1 MRSMTGYSKDYFEN
15 EKYAISLEI
24 KSVNNKNLNLKIKS
38 PHMLNFLENKIRTE
52 VASRVTRGSIDLK
65 IEFQDKREVDNLFEY
80 DKNMTAS
87 YLKVLNAI
95 EDEYD
100 EKFSNKLDLLVKNLN
115 VIRRNDLEIDEKE
128 YENFVVENLHSLLD
142 SFIGMKEAEGARMK
156 NYFLQCIDII
166 ENNVHEI
173 KKLKENIVMNYKEKL
188 LERLSKISDVEFND
202 EVLLREILLFTD
214 KSDISE
220 EVSRL
225 ESHLIQL
232 KIELDSQN
240 VGVGKKIDFILQEI
254 FRELNTSGV
263 KCNLYDISKLIVEC
277 KNEIEKIREQAL
289 NIE

>member
-1 MRSMTGYSKDYFEN
+1 MRSMTGYSKEYFEN

-95 EDEYD
+95 EHEYE

-128 YENFVVENLHSLLD
+128 YENFIVKNLHLLLD
-142 SFIGMKEAEGARMK
+142 SFVEMKEAEGARMK
-156 NYFLQCIDII
+156 DYFLQCIAII
-166 ENNVHEI
+166 ENNVNEI
-173 KKLKENIVMNYKEKL
+173 KKLKENIVINYKEKL
-188 LERLSKISDVEFND
+188 LERLSKISNIEFND
-202 EVLLREILLFTD
+202 ETLLREVLLFTD

-232 KIELDSQN
+232 KIELDSPN
-240 VGVGKKIDFILQEI
+240 AGVGKKIDFILQEI

>member
-1 MRSMTGYSKDYFEN
+1 MRSMTGYSKEYFEN

-95 EDEYD
+95 EHEYE

-128 YENFVVENLHSLLD
+128 YENFIVKNLHLLLD
-142 SFIGMKEAEGARMK
+142 SFVEMKEAEGARMK
-156 NYFLQCIDII
+156 DYFLQCINII
-166 ENNVHEI
+166 ENNVNEI

-188 LERLSKISDVEFND
+188 LERLSKISNIEFND
-202 EVLLREILLFTD
+202 EILLREVLLFTD

-232 KIELDSQN
+232 KIELDSPN
-240 VGVGKKIDFILQEI
+240 AGVGKKIDFILQEI

>member
-1 MRSMTGYSKDYFEN
+1 MRSMTGYSKEYFEN

-87 YLKVLNAI
+87 YLKVLNTI
-95 EDEYD
+95 ENEYE

-128 YENFVVENLHSLLD
+128 YENFVVENLHLLLD
-142 SFIGMKEAEGARMK
+142 SFIEMKEAEGARMK

-173 KKLKENIVMNYKEKL
+173 KNLKENIVMNYKEKL

-202 EVLLREILLFTD
+202 EALLREILLFTD

-232 KIELDSQN
+232 KIELDSSN
-240 VGVGKKIDFILQEI
+240 TGVGKKIDFILQEI

>member
-1 MRSMTGYSKDYFEN
+1 MTGYSKEYFEN

-95 EDEYD
+95 EHEYE

-128 YENFVVENLHSLLD
+128 YENFIVKNLHLLLD
-142 SFIGMKEAEGARMK
+142 SFVEMKEAEGARMK
-156 NYFLQCIDII
+156 DYFLQCIAII
-166 ENNVHEI
+166 ENNVNEI
-173 KKLKENIVMNYKEKL
+173 KKLKENIVINYKEKL
-188 LERLSKISDVEFND
+188 LERLSKISNIEFND
-202 EVLLREILLFTD
+202 ETLLREVLLFTD

-232 KIELDSQN
+232 KIELDSPN
-240 VGVGKKIDFILQEI
+240 AGVGKKIDFILQEI

>member
-1 MRSMTGYSKDYFEN
+1 MRSMTGYSKEYFEN
-15 EKYAISLEI
+15 EKYSISLEI

-52 VASRVTRGSIDLK
+52 VASKVTRGSIDLK
-65 IEFQDKREVDNLFEY
+65 IEFHDKREVDNLFEY

-87 YLKVLNAI
+87 YLKVLNTI
-95 EDEYD
+95 ENEYN

-128 YENFVVENLHSLLD
+128 YEQFVIENLHILLD
-142 SFIGMKEAEGARMK
+142 SFIEMKESEGVRMK
-156 NYFLQCIDII
+156 KYFLECIETI
-166 ENNVHEI
+166 EKNVSVI
-173 KKLKENIVMNYKEKL
+173 KSLKDNIVTNYKEKL
-188 LERLSKISDVEFND
+188 LERLAKITEVHFND
-202 EVLLREILLFTD
+202 EILLREVLLFTD

-225 ESHLIQL
+225 ESHLCQL
-232 KIELDSQN
+232 KIELDSTN
-240 VGVGKKIDFILQEI
+240 TGMGKKIDFILQEI

-263 KCNLYDISKLIVEC
+263 KCNLYEISKLIVEC

>member
-1 MRSMTGYSKDYFEN
+1 MRSMTGYSKEYFESD
-15 EKYAISLEI
+15 EYAISLEI

-80 DKNMTAS
+80 DKNMTVS
-87 YLKVLNAI
+87 YLKVLNTI
-95 EDEYD
+95 ENEYG
-100 EKFSNKLDLLVKNLN
+100 EKFSNKLNLLVENLN
-115 VIRRNDLEIDEKE
+115 IIRRNDLEIDEKE
-128 YENFVVENLHSLLD
+128 YENFIIQNLHLLLD
-142 SFIGMKEAEGARMK
+142 SFIEMKEAEGARMK
-156 NYFLQCIDII
+156 DYFLQCIDII

-173 KKLKENIVMNYKEKL
+173 KKLKENIVINYKEKL
-188 LERLSKISDVEFND
+188 LERLSKISDIEFND
-202 EVLLREILLFTD
+202 EVLLREVLLFTD

-220 EVSRL
+220 EISRL
-225 ESHLIQL
+225 ESHLFQL
-232 KIELDSQN
+232 KIELNSTN
-240 VGVGKKIDFILQEI
+240 TGVGKKIDFILQEI

>member
-1 MRSMTGYSKDYFEN
+1 MRSMTGYSKEYFEN

-80 DKNMTAS
+80 DKNMTGS

-95 EDEYD
+95 EHEYE

-128 YENFVVENLHSLLD
+128 YENFIVKNLHLLLD
-142 SFIGMKEAEGARMK
+142 SFVEMKEAEGARMK
-156 NYFLQCIDII
+156 DYFLQCIAII
-166 ENNVHEI
+166 ENNVNEI
-173 KKLKENIVMNYKEKL
+173 KKLKENIVINYKEKL
-188 LERLSKISDVEFND
+188 LERLSKISNIEFND
-202 EVLLREILLFTD
+202 ETLLREVLLFTD

-232 KIELDSQN
+232 KIELDSPN
-240 VGVGKKIDFILQEI
+240 AGVGKKIDFILQEI

>member
-1 MRSMTGYSKDYFEN
+1 MRSMTGYSKEYFEN

-95 EDEYD
+95 EHEYE

-128 YENFVVENLHSLLD
+128 YENFIVKNLHLLLD
-142 SFIGMKEAEGARMK
+142 SFVEMKEAEGARMK
-156 NYFLQCIDII
+156 DYFLQCIAII
-166 ENNVHEI
+166 ENNVNEI
-173 KKLKENIVMNYKEKL
+173 KKLKENIVINYKEKL
-188 LERLSKISDVEFND
+188 LERLSKISNIEFND
-202 EVLLREILLFTD
+202 ETLLREVLLFTD

-225 ESHLIQL
+225 ESHLVQL
-232 KIELDSQN
+232 KIELDSPN
-240 VGVGKKIDFILQEI
+240 AGVGKKIDFILQEI

>member
-1 MRSMTGYSKDYFEN
+1 MRSMTGYSKEYFEN

-80 DKNMTAS
+80 EKNMTAS

-95 EDEYD
+95 EHEYE

-128 YENFVVENLHSLLD
+128 YENFIVKNLHLLLD
-142 SFIGMKEAEGARMK
+142 SFVEMKEAEGARMK
-156 NYFLQCIDII
+156 DYFLQCIAII
-166 ENNVHEI
+166 ENNVNEI
-173 KKLKENIVMNYKEKL
+173 KKLKENIVINYKEKL
-188 LERLSKISDVEFND
+188 LERLSKISNIEFND
-202 EVLLREILLFTD
+202 ETLLREVLLFTD

-232 KIELDSQN
+232 KIELDSPN
-240 VGVGKKIDFILQEI
+240 AGVGKKIDFILQEI

>member
-1 MRSMTGYSKDYFEN
+1 MRSMTGYSKEYFEN

-87 YLKVLNAI
+87 YLKVLNTI
-95 EDEYD
+95 EKEYE

-128 YENFVVENLHSLLD
+128 YENFIVENLHLLLD
-142 SFIGMKEAEGARMK
+142 SFVEMKEAEGARMK
-156 NYFLQCIDII
+156 DYFLQCIAII
-166 ENNVHEI
+166 ENNVNEI

-188 LERLSKISDVEFND
+188 LERLAKISDIEFDD
-202 EVLLREILLFTD
+202 EALLREVLLFTD

-225 ESHLIQL
+225 ESHLVQL
-232 KIELDSQN
+232 KIELDSPN
-240 VGVGKKIDFILQEI
+240 AGVGKKIDFILQEI

>member
-1 MRSMTGYSKDYFEN
+1 MRSMTGYSKEYFEN

-87 YLKVLNAI
+87 YLKVLNTI
-95 EDEYD
+95 ENEYE

-128 YENFVVENLHSLLD
+128 YENFIVKNLHLLLD
-142 SFIGMKEAEGARMK
+142 SFVEMKEAEGARMK
-156 NYFLQCIDII
+156 DYFLQCINII
-166 ENNVHEI
+166 ENNVNEI

-188 LERLSKISDVEFND
+188 LERLSKISNIEFND
-202 EVLLREILLFTD
+202 EILLREVLLFTD

-232 KIELDSQN
+232 KIELDSPN
-240 VGVGKKIDFILQEI
+240 AGVGKKIDFILQEI

>member
-1 MRSMTGYSKDYFEN
+1 MRSMTGYSKEYFEN

-95 EDEYD
+95 EHEYE

-128 YENFVVENLHSLLD
+128 YENFIVKNLHLLLD
-142 SFIGMKEAEGARMK
+142 SFVEMKEAEGARMK
-156 NYFLQCIDII
+156 DYFLRCIAII
-166 ENNVHEI
+166 ENNVNEI
-173 KKLKENIVMNYKEKL
+173 KKLKENIVINYKEKL
-188 LERLSKISDVEFND
+188 LERLSKISNIEFND
-202 EVLLREILLFTD
+202 ETLLREVLLFTD

-232 KIELDSQN
+232 KIELDSPN
-240 VGVGKKIDFILQEI
+240 AGVGKKIDFILQEI

>member
-1 MRSMTGYSKDYFEN
+1 MRSMTGYSKEYFEN

-87 YLKVLNAI
+87 YLKVLNTI
-95 EDEYD
+95 EKEYE

-128 YENFVVENLHSLLD
+128 YENFIVKNLHLLLD
-142 SFIGMKEAEGARMK
+142 SFVEMKEAEGARMK
-156 NYFLQCIDII
+156 DYFLQCINII
-166 ENNVHEI
+166 ENNVNEI

-188 LERLSKISDVEFND
+188 LERLSKISNIEFND
-202 EVLLREILLFTD
+202 EILLREVLLFTD

-225 ESHLIQL
+225 ESHLVQL
-232 KIELDSQN
+232 KIELDSPN
-240 VGVGKKIDFILQEI
+240 AGVGKKIDFILQEI

>member
-1 MRSMTGYSKDYFEN
+1 MRSMTGYSKEYFEN

-87 YLKVLNAI
+87 YLKVLNTI
-95 EDEYD
+95 EKEYE

-128 YENFVVENLHSLLD
+128 YENFIVKNLHLLLD
-142 SFIGMKEAEGARMK
+142 SFIEMKEAEGARMK
-156 NYFLQCIDII
+156 DYFLQCIAII
-166 ENNVHEI
+166 ENNVNEI
-173 KKLKENIVMNYKEKL
+173 KRLKENIVTNYKEKL
-188 LERLSKISDVEFND
+188 LERLSKISSIEFND
-202 EVLLREILLFTD
+202 EILLREVLLFTD

-232 KIELDSQN
+232 KIELDSPN
-240 VGVGKKIDFILQEI
+240 AGVGKKIDFILQEI

>member
-1 MRSMTGYSKDYFEN
+1 MRSMTGYSKEYFEN

-95 EDEYD
+95 EHEYE

-128 YENFVVENLHSLLD
+128 YENFIVKNLHLLLD
-142 SFIGMKEAEGARMK
+142 SFVEMKEAEGARMK
-156 NYFLQCIDII
+156 DYFLQCIAII
-166 ENNVHEI
+166 ENNVNEI
-173 KKLKENIVMNYKEKL
+173 KKLKENIVINYKEKL
-188 LERLSKISDVEFND
+188 LERLSKISNIEFND
-202 EVLLREILLFTD
+202 ETLLREVLLFTD

-232 KIELDSQN
+232 KIELDSPN
-240 VGVGKKIDFILQEI
+240 AGVGKKIDFILQEI

-277 KNEIEKIREQAL
+277 KNEIEKIREQVL

>member
-1 MRSMTGYSKDYFEN
+1 MRSMTGYSKEYFEN

-52 VASRVTRGSIDLK
+52 VASKVTRGSIDLK
-65 IEFQDKREVDNLFEY
+65 IEFHDKREVDNLFEY

-87 YLKVLNAI
+87 YLKVLNTI
-95 EDEYD
+95 ENEYN

-128 YENFVVENLHSLLD
+128 YENFIVKNLHLLLD
-142 SFIGMKEAEGARMK
+142 SFVEMKEAEGARMK
-156 NYFLQCIDII
+156 DYFLQCIAII
-166 ENNVHEI
+166 ENNVNEI
-173 KKLKENIVMNYKEKL
+173 KKLKENIVINYKEKL
-188 LERLSKISDVEFND
+188 LERLSKISNIEFND
-202 EVLLREILLFTD
+202 ETLLREVLLFTD

-225 ESHLIQL
+225 ESHLVQL
-232 KIELDSQN
+232 KIELDSPN
-240 VGVGKKIDFILQEI
+240 AGVGKKIDFILQEI

>member
-1 MRSMTGYSKDYFEN
+1 MRSMTGYSKEYFEN
-15 EKYAISLEI
+15 EKYSISLEI

-52 VASRVTRGSIDLK
+52 VASKVTRGSIDLK
-65 IEFQDKREVDNLFEY
+65 IEFHDKREVDNLFEY

-87 YLKVLNAI
+87 YLKVLNTI
-95 EDEYD
+95 ENEYD

-128 YENFVVENLHSLLD
+128 YEQFVIENLHVLLD
-142 SFIGMKEAEGARMK
+142 SFIEMKESEGIRMK
-156 NYFLQCIDII
+156 KYFLECIETI
-166 ENNVHEI
+166 EKNVSLI
-173 KKLKENIVMNYKEKL
+173 KSLKDNIVTNYKEKL
-188 LERLSKISDVEFND
+188 LERLAKITEVHFND
-202 EVLLREILLFTD
+202 EMLLREVLLFTD

-225 ESHLIQL
+225 ESHLCQL
-232 KIELDSQN
+232 KIELNSTN
-240 VGVGKKIDFILQEI
+240 TGMGKKIDFILQEI

-263 KCNLYDISKLIVEC
+263 KCNLYEISKLIVEC

>member
-1 MRSMTGYSKDYFEN
+1 MRSMTGYSKEYFEN

-87 YLKVLNAI
+87 YLKVLNTI
-95 EDEYD
+95 EKEYE

-128 YENFVVENLHSLLD
+128 YENFIVKNLHLLLD
-142 SFIGMKEAEGARMK
+142 SFIEMKEAEGARMK
-156 NYFLQCIDII
+156 DYFLQCIAII
-166 ENNVHEI
+166 ENNVTEI

-202 EVLLREILLFTD
+202 EALLREVLLFTD

-225 ESHLIQL
+225 ESHLVQL
-232 KIELDSQN
+232 KIELDSPN
-240 VGVGKKIDFILQEI
+240 AGVGKKIDFILQEI

-263 KCNLYDISKLIVEC
+263 KCNLYDISKLIHVLRG
-277 KNEIEKIREQAL
+277 NHHNAYF
-289 NIE
+289 

>member
-1 MRSMTGYSKDYFEN
+1 MRSMTGYSKEYFESD
-15 EKYAISLEI
+15 EYAISLEI

-87 YLKVLNAI
+87 YLKVLNTI
-95 EDEYD
+95 ENEYG
-100 EKFSNKLDLLVKNLN
+100 EKFSNKLDLLVENLN
-115 VIRRNDLEIDEKE
+115 IIRRNDLEIDEKE
-128 YENFVVENLHSLLD
+128 YENFIIQNLHLLLD
-142 SFIGMKEAEGARMK
+142 SFIEMKEAEGARMK
-156 NYFLQCIDII
+156 DYFLQCIDII

-173 KKLKENIVMNYKEKL
+173 KKLKENIVVNYKEKL
-188 LERLSKISDVEFND
+188 LERLSKISDIEFND
-202 EVLLREILLFTD
+202 EVLLREVLLFTD

-220 EVSRL
+220 EISRL
-225 ESHLIQL
+225 ESHLFQL
-232 KIELDSQN
+232 KIELNSTN
-240 VGVGKKIDFILQEI
+240 TGVGKKIDFILQEI

>member
-1 MRSMTGYSKDYFEN
+1 MRSMTGYSKEYFEN

-38 PHMLNFLENKIRTE
+38 PHILNFLENKIRTE

-80 DKNMTAS
+80 DKNVTAS
-87 YLKVLNAI
+87 YLKVLNAM
-95 EDEYD
+95 ENEYK
-100 EKFSNKLDLLVKNLN
+100 EKFSNKLDLLVKNLT
-115 VIRRNDLEIDEKE
+115 VIKRNDLEIDEKE
-128 YENFVVENLHSLLD
+128 YESFVVKNLHLLLD
-142 SFIGMKEAEGARMK
+142 SFIEMKEAEGTRMK
-156 NYFLQCIDII
+156 NYFLQCIDVI

-173 KKLKENIVMNYKEKL
+173 KKLKENIVINYREKL

-202 EVLLREILLFTD
+202 ESLLREILLFTD

-220 EVSRL
+220 EISRL
-225 ESHLIQL
+225 ESHLTQL
-232 KIELDSQN
+232 KIELDSLN
-240 VGVGKKIDFILQEI
+240 AGIGKKIDFILQEI

>member
-1 MRSMTGYSKDYFEN
+1 MRSMTGYSKEYFEN

-95 EDEYD
+95 EHEYK

-128 YENFVVENLHSLLD
+128 YENFIVKNLHLLLD
-142 SFIGMKEAEGARMK
+142 SFIEMKEAEGARMK
-156 NYFLQCIDII
+156 DYFLQCIAII
-166 ENNVHEI
+166 ENNVNEI
-173 KKLKENIVMNYKEKL
+173 KRLKENIVVNYKEKL
-188 LERLSKISDVEFND
+188 LERLSKISNIEFND
-202 EVLLREILLFTD
+202 EILLREVLLFTD

-232 KIELDSQN
+232 KIELDSPN
-240 VGVGKKIDFILQEI
+240 AGVGKKIDFILQEI

>member
-1 MRSMTGYSKDYFEN
+1 MRSMTGYSKEYFEN

-87 YLKVLNAI
+87 YLKVLNTI
-95 EDEYD
+95 EKEYE

-115 VIRRNDLEIDEKE
+115 VIRKNDLEIDEKE
-128 YENFVVENLHSLLD
+128 YENFIVKNLHLLLD
-142 SFIGMKEAEGARMK
+142 SFIEMKEAEGARMK
-156 NYFLQCIDII
+156 NYFLQCIAII
-166 ENNVHEI
+166 ENNVTEI

-202 EVLLREILLFTD
+202 EALLREVLLFTD

-225 ESHLIQL
+225 ESHLVQL
-232 KIELDSQN
+232 KIELDSPN
-240 VGVGKKIDFILQEI
+240 AGVGKKIDFILQEI

>member
-1 MRSMTGYSKDYFEN
+1 MRSMTGYSKEYFEN

-65 IEFQDKREVDNLFEY
+65 VEFQDKREVDNLFEY

-87 YLKVLNAI
+87 YLKVLNTI
-95 EDEYD
+95 ENEYE

-128 YENFVVENLHSLLD
+128 YENFIVKNLHLLLD
-142 SFIGMKEAEGARMK
+142 SFVEMKEAEGARMK
-156 NYFLQCIDII
+156 DYFLQCINII
-166 ENNVHEI
+166 ENNVNEI

-188 LERLSKISDVEFND
+188 LERLSKISNIEFND
-202 EVLLREILLFTD
+202 EILLREVLLFTD

-232 KIELDSQN
+232 KIELDSPN
-240 VGVGKKIDFILQEI
+240 AGVGKKIDFILQEI

>member
-1 MRSMTGYSKDYFEN
+1 MTGYSKEYFEN

-95 EDEYD
+95 EHEYE

-128 YENFVVENLHSLLD
+128 YENFIVKNLHLLLD
-142 SFIGMKEAEGARMK
+142 SFVEMKEAEGARMK
-156 NYFLQCIDII
+156 DYFLQCIAII
-166 ENNVHEI
+166 ENNVNEI
-173 KKLKENIVMNYKEKL
+173 KKLKENIVINYKEKL
-188 LERLSKISDVEFND
+188 LERLSKISNIEFND
-202 EVLLREILLFTD
+202 ETLLREVLLFTD

-225 ESHLIQL
+225 ESHLVQL
-232 KIELDSQN
+232 KIELDSPN
-240 VGVGKKIDFILQEI
+240 AGVGKKIDFILQEI

>member
-1 MRSMTGYSKDYFEN
+1 MRSMTGYSKEYFEN

-52 VASRVTRGSIDLK
+52 VASKVTRGSIDLK
-65 IEFQDKREVDNLFEY
+65 IEFHDKREVDNLFEY

-95 EDEYD
+95 ENEYN

-128 YENFVVENLHSLLD
+128 YEQFVISNLHVLLD
-142 SFIGMKEAEGARMK
+142 SFIEMKESEGMRMK
-156 NYFLQCIDII
+156 RYFLECIEII
-166 ENNVHEI
+166 EKNVSII
-173 KKLKENIVMNYKEKL
+173 KSLKENIVTNYKEKL
-188 LERLSKISDVEFND
+188 LERLSKVTDIEFND
-202 EVLLREILLFTD
+202 EMLLREVLLFTD

-225 ESHLIQL
+225 ESHLCQL
-232 KIELDSQN
+232 KIELNSIN
-240 VGVGKKIDFILQEI
+240 TGIGKKIDFILQEI

>member
-1 MRSMTGYSKDYFEN
+1 MRSMTGYSKEYFEN

-87 YLKVLNAI
+87 YLKVLNTI
-95 EDEYD
+95 ENEYE

-128 YENFVVENLHSLLD
+128 YENFIVKNLHLLLD
-142 SFIGMKEAEGARMK
+142 SFVEMKEAEGARMK
-156 NYFLQCIDII
+156 DYFLQCINII
-166 ENNVHEI
+166 ENNVNEI

-188 LERLSKISDVEFND
+188 LERLSKISNIEFND
-202 EVLLREILLFTD
+202 EILLREVLLFTD

-232 KIELDSQN
+232 KIELDSPN
-240 VGVGKKIDFILQEI
+240 AGVGKKIDFILQEI

-263 KCNLYDISKLIVEC
+263 KCNLYDISKLLVEC

>member
-1 MRSMTGYSKDYFEN
+1 MRSMTGYSKEYFED

-52 VASRVTRGSIDLK
+52 VASKVTRGSIDLK

-95 EDEYD
+95 ENEYD

-128 YENFVVENLHSLLD
+128 YENFIVENLHLLLD
-142 SFIGMKEAEGARMK
+142 SFIEMKEAEGARMK
-156 NYFLQCIDII
+156 NYFLQCITTI
-166 ENNVHEI
+166 ENNVNEI
-173 KKLKENIVMNYKEKL
+173 KGLKENIVANYKEKL
-188 LERLSKISDVEFND
+188 LERLTKISDIEFND
-202 EVLLREILLFTD
+202 EALLREVLLFTD

-232 KIELDSQN
+232 KIELDSPN
-240 VGVGKKIDFILQEI
+240 AGVGKKIDFILQEI

>member
-1 MRSMTGYSKDYFEN
+1 MRSMTGYSKEYFEN

>member
-1 MRSMTGYSKDYFEN
+1 MRSMTGYSKEYFEN

-95 EDEYD
+95 EHEYE

-128 YENFVVENLHSLLD
+128 YENFIVKNLHLLLD
-142 SFIGMKEAEGARMK
+142 SFVEMKEAEGARMK
-156 NYFLQCIDII
+156 DYFLQCINII
-166 ENNVHEI
+166 ENNVNEI
-173 KKLKENIVMNYKEKL
+173 KKLKENIVINYKEKL
-188 LERLSKISDVEFND
+188 LERLSKISNIEFND
-202 EVLLREILLFTD
+202 ETLLREVLLFTD

-232 KIELDSQN
+232 KIELDSPN
-240 VGVGKKIDFILQEI
+240 AGVGKKIDFILQEI